1 MYKMRMEMES
11 MPCFSRNINLNEGA
25 AAAGATAGVDDEDED
40 VDEQEAKM
48 MRGELGDVVKQSMLK
63 EVAKGVDFDAFAE
76 RISRVYDELVGVIP
90 VEVLRP
96 ECCSQVLAAADCQA
110 RLGQKREHNAM
121 RHLEQHA
128 SIVGHMERK
137 GLLDSETYLEMGA
150 GKAGLSDTLVK
161 SIGRQVRLCVVGGRG
176 PTQRHHQYTDTQHSQ
191 QTHTIRLLHA
201 NKGSKPRN
209 LTHSPATLLSRL
221 MESNCCCIR
230 ASYGGG
236 WCRLSEQAADTR
248 ATRTCGALREATTFG
263 GSAWTLHTSISPPS
277 TL

>member
-11 MPCFSRNINLNEGA
+11 MPCFSRNINLNDGA
-25 AAAGATAGVDDEDED
+25 TTSAGAVAVAGEVEED

-90 VEVLRP
+90 VETLRP
-96 ECCSQVLAAADCQA
+96 ECCDKVLAAADGEA

-128 SIVGHMERK
+128 SIVGHMQRK

-161 SIGRQVRLCVVGGRG
+161 SVDRDMRLCVVSDNTHRQG
-176 PTQRHHQYTDTQHSQ
+176 QRHRQTNKHKSNTQVPPLKFVKDSRKCFRSKQ
-191 QTHTIRLLHA
+191 Q
-201 NKGSKPRN
+201 KVQS
-209 LTHSPATLLSRL
+209 S
-221 MESNCCCIR
+221 ESLKRHEVQN
-230 ASYGGG
+230 
-236 WCRLSEQAADTR
+236 
-248 ATRTCGALREATTFG
+248 
-263 GSAWTLHTSISPPS
+263 P
-277 TL
+277 